1 MIQLN
6 TIWNAAVTA
15 APVKPSGGDTV
26 DRVGAV
32 TRGGSSADQTVKAA
46 KIRLSWFSRGGN
58 QLSVS

>member
-32 TRGGSSADQTVKAA
+32 T
-46 KIRLSWFSRGGN
+46 
-58 QLSVS
+58 